1 MIVSNTERFSRLNRL
16 QKNAVQ
22 FKGGVMDVH
31 YINFFSVSIASFF
44 LSALLGRKNPI
55 IAAAGFSIFL
65 IITAF
70 FIDEIGF
77 GLIFYIALGFITCL
91 SWSVFFR
98 WLFLKDRMGRDDTK
112 IKILLGFSSGGY
124 NRNAAIISRK
134 GSREI

>member
-1 MIVSNTERFSRLNRL
+1 MVT
-16 QKNAVQ
+16 Q
-22 FKGGVMDVH
+22 
-31 YINFFSVSIASFF
+31 YINFFSVFIVAFF

-55 IAAAGFSIFL
+55 IAGAGFSIFL
-65 IITAF
+65 IIAAF
-70 FIDEIGF
+70 FINEMSF
-77 GLIFYIALGFITCL
+77 TLIFYIALGFITCL

-98 WLFLKDRMGRDDTK
+98 WLLLKDRMGPNDTK

>member
-1 MIVSNTERFSRLNRL
+1 MEI
-16 QKNAVQ
+16 Q
-22 FKGGVMDVH
+22 
-31 YINFFSVSIASFF
+31 YINFFSVSIVAFF

-55 IAAAGFSIFL
+55 VVATGFSIFL
-65 IITAF
+65 AITAF
-70 FIDEIGF
+70 FMDEIGF
-77 GLIFYIALGFITCL
+77 ALIFYMILGLISCF

-98 WLFLKDRMGRDDTK
+98 WLLLKDRMGPNDTK

>member
-1 MIVSNTERFSRLNRL
+1 MAT
-16 QKNAVQ
+16 Q
-22 FKGGVMDVH
+22 
-31 YINFFSVSIASFF
+31 YINFFSVFIVAFF

-65 IITAF
+65 TITAF
-70 FIDEIGF
+70 FINEISF
-77 GLIFYIALGFITCL
+77 ALIFYIALGFITCV

-98 WLFLKDRMGRDDTK
+98 WLFLKDRMGQNDTK

>member
-1 MIVSNTERFSRLNRL
+1 
-16 QKNAVQ
+16 
-22 FKGGVMDVH
+22 MDIQ
-31 YINFFSVSIASFF
+31 YINFFSVFIVAFF

-55 IAAAGFSIFL
+55 IAAIGFSIFL
-65 IITAF
+65 TITAF
-70 FIDEIGF
+70 FINEISF
-77 GLIFYIALGFITCL
+77 ALIFYIALGLITCF

-98 WLFLKDRMGRDDTK
+98 WLLLKDRVGSNDTK